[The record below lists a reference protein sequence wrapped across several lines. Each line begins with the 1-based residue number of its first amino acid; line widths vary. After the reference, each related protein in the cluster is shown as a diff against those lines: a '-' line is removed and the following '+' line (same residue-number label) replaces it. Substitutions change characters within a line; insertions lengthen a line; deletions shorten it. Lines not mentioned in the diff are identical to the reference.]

1 MKNLLKSIRKQLLKI
16 EWIRREVEVYKLKQ
30 AKQEHHELWSRMLR
44 SGDTIRSEMVVDYQD
59 TRMVGQRAVQPV
71 YLDSVNWEALK

>member
-16 EWIRREVEVYKLKQ
+16 ELIRREVEAYKLEQ
-30 AKQEHHELWSRMLR
+30 AKREHHELWSRMLR

-71 YLDSVNWEALK
+71 FIDSVNWGGFK